1 MSDMIHRHLA
11 YPEDAAVTALG
22 DAALDDLLDRGDLRD
37 WQPLAKAIAAD
48 PFGALADRVLRLC
61 DANPRYGTS
70 PLWRGWIAHRRA
82 RRLPAPSPTL
92 ALGDLRRQV
101 GLSQA
106 ALAARIG
113 MSQSDL
119 SKAERRSDWR
129 VSTLEAIVEGL
140 GLRLRLEVIDASGR
154 TVGTLRSD
162 GRNVDV

>member
-1 MSDMIHRHLA
+1 MIA
-11 YPEDAAVTALG
+11 G
-22 DAALDDLLDRGDLRD
+22 D
-37 WQPLAKAIAAD
+37 
-48 PFGALADRVLRLC
+48 
-61 DANPRYGTS
+61 
-70 PLWRGWIAHRRA
+70 
-82 RRLPAPSPTL
+82 TL
-92 ALGDLRRQV
+92 
-101 GLSQA
+101 S

>member
-1 MSDMIHRHLA
+1 M
-11 YPEDAAVTALG
+11 
-22 DAALDDLLDRGDLRD
+22 
-37 WQPLAKAIAAD
+37 
-48 PFGALADRVLRLC
+48 
-61 DANPRYGTS
+61 
-70 PLWRGWIAHRRA
+70 
-82 RRLPAPSPTL
+82 

-140 GLRLRLEVIDASGR
+140 GLRLRLEVVDASGR
-154 TVGTLRSD
+154 TVGTISQS
-162 GRNVDV
+162 NVNPS

>member
-1 MSDMIHRHLA
+1 MIA
-11 YPEDAAVTALG
+11 G
-22 DAALDDLLDRGDLRD
+22 D
-37 WQPLAKAIAAD
+37 
-48 PFGALADRVLRLC
+48 
-61 DANPRYGTS
+61 
-70 PLWRGWIAHRRA
+70 
-82 RRLPAPSPTL
+82 TL
-92 ALGDLRRQV
+92 
-101 GLSQA
+101 A

-154 TVGTLRSD
+154 TVGTIRSD

>member
-1 MSDMIHRHLA
+1 M
-11 YPEDAAVTALG
+11 
-22 DAALDDLLDRGDLRD
+22 
-37 WQPLAKAIAAD
+37 
-48 PFGALADRVLRLC
+48 
-61 DANPRYGTS
+61 
-70 PLWRGWIAHRRA
+70 
-82 RRLPAPSPTL
+82 
-92 ALGDLRRQV
+92 GDLRRQV

-140 GLRLRLEVIDASGR
+140 GLRLRLEVVDASGR
-154 TVGTLRSD
+154 TVGTIRSD